1 MSRRLSDLEKRII
14 EVLESVG
21 EEGLIQ
27 RELWNLLGVDSRSG
41 MRVVARLERRGLL
54 TRKRIYH
61 KGKATYLLRLS
72 KKAGKEIEIPR
83 ILTAIPCF
91 SCPYLDRCDEGG
103 SPDPRNCIEL
113 DKWLRNMKLKYA
125 EGNFE

>member
-1 MSRRLSDLEKRII
+1 LSRRLSDLEKRII

-21 EEGLIQ
+21 EEGVIQ

-61 KGKATYLLRLS
+61 KGKATYLL
-72 KKAGKEIEIPR
+72 KELYR
-83 ILTAIPCF
+83 I
-91 SCPYLDRCDEGG
+91 R
-103 SPDPRNCIEL
+103 
-113 DKWLRNMKLKYA
+113 
-125 EGNFE
+125 